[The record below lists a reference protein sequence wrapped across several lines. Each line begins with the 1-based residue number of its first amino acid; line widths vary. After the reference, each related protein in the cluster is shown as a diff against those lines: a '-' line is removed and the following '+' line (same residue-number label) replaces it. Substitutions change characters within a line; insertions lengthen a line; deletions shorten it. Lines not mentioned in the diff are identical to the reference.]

1 MSMLMIFNMVLSTFF
16 HVLSLKYSTLKIF
29 VSVQLV
35 AKVTAFPAM
44 TASPATSMTSYTS
57 TGYGPA
63 AKVPGSPTG
72 SLGGCTSP
80 DRYIITASLNWAQCG
95 NFRNFHPHT
104 FLHEINFGDCQNF
117 TWRNMIGRKLVTF
130 HTVLGS
136 RYFLQ
141 KTLLNMPFWPFL
153 SSTTVVLP
161 NGFEASL
168 YDEFLSSGSKRYQYI
183 PQQVSQ
189 PQPFLPQH
197 LQQQQQQHRRGYGG
211 LVIKREEDP
220 YSRFVQYL
228 TVCKK
233 FHFT

>member
-1 MSMLMIFNMVLSTFF
+1 MN
-16 HVLSLKYSTLKIF
+16 
-29 VSVQLV
+29 
-35 AKVTAFPAM
+35 
-44 TASPATSMTSYTS
+44 
-57 TGYGPA
+57 G
-63 AKVPGSPTG
+63 
-72 SLGGCTSP
+72 
-80 DRYIITASLNWAQCG
+80 
-95 NFRNFHPHT
+95 RNF
-104 FLHEINFGDCQNF
+104 F
-117 TWRNMIGRKLVTF
+117 TF

-141 KTLLNMPFWPFL
+141 KTLLNMPFWPSL

-197 LQQQQQQHRRGYGG
+197 LQQQQQQQQHRRGYGG

-220 YSRFVQYL
+220 YSRFVVPCSQ
-228 TVCKK
+228 CGKNMK
-233 FHFT
+233 ISFHVK

>member
-80 DRYIITASLNWAQCG
+80 DRYIIMTSLNWAQCG
-95 NFRNFHPHT
+95 NFRNLLPHT

-117 TWRNMIGRKLVTF
+117 TWKNMIGRKLVTF

-136 RYFLQ
+136 RYFSKNTTKHAIFAFPLQ
-141 KTLLNMPFWPFL
+141 HHGSFTQRVWSFPLRRISILWLKKIPIHPSTSIPAATLLATTFATAATTTTAPTRLWW
-153 SSTTVVLP
+153 SSHQ
-161 NGFEASL
+161 
-168 YDEFLSSGSKRYQYI
+168 K
-183 PQQVSQ
+183 
-189 PQPFLPQH
+189 
-197 LQQQQQQHRRGYGG
+197 RRGS
-211 LVIKREEDP
+211 L
-220 YSRFVQYL
+220 L
-228 TVCKK
+228 
-233 FHFT
+233 

>member
-1 MSMLMIFNMVLSTFF
+1 MVLSTFF
-16 HVLSLKYSTLKIF
+16 LDLSLKYSTLNIF

-80 DRYIITASLNWAQCG
+80 DRYIKQQPPNWGGWLVGIAPKALLKTPLSPSL
-95 NFRNFHPHT
+95 F
-104 FLHEINFGDCQNF
+104 
-117 TWRNMIGRKLVTF
+117 
-130 HTVLGS
+130 
-136 RYFLQ
+136 
-141 KTLLNMPFWPFL
+141 
-153 SSTTVVLP
+153 STTVVLP

-189 PQPFLPQH
+189 PQQFLPQH
-197 LQQQQQQHRRGYGG
+197 LQQQQQLQQQHRRGYGG

-220 YSRFVQYL
+220 YSRFVSHS
-228 TVCKK
+228 VVK
-233 FHFT
+233 

>member
-1 MSMLMIFNMVLSTFF
+1 MDQPPKSRAAPPVASGVAQARIGTSSPPASIGHSVEISEIYYHTHFYMKSILAIAKISHEKIWLAENW
-16 HVLSLKYSTLKIF
+16 SLFTLCWGVGI
-29 VSVQLV
+29 
-35 AKVTAFPAM
+35 
-44 TASPATSMTSYTS
+44 SP
-57 TGYGPA
+57 
-63 AKVPGSPTG
+63 
-72 SLGGCTSP
+72 
-80 DRYIITASLNWAQCG
+80 
-95 NFRNFHPHT
+95 
-104 FLHEINFGDCQNF
+104 
-117 TWRNMIGRKLVTF
+117 
-130 HTVLGS
+130 
-136 RYFLQ
+136 
-141 KTLLNMPFWPFL
+141 KTLLNMPFLPSL
-153 SSTTVVLP
+153 YSTTVVLP